1 MCLWARLL
9 DGEKAGEN
17 IRLLL
22 ERSTLPNLFDNHP
35 PFQIDGNFGS
45 IGGMAEMLLQSHEG
59 FLRILP
65 ALPPQWHT
73 GEVKGLRA
81 RGGYTVNIAWQ
92 DARWRA
98 DIACSTKGTCKLA
111 DGRCFAHQAGEI
123 LHITQ
128 EGEEKQ

>member
-45 IGGMAEMLLQSHEG
+45 VAGMAEMLVQSHEG
-59 FLRILP
+59 FIRLLP
-65 ALPPQWHT
+65 AVPTQWSK
-73 GEVKGLRA
+73 GEARGIRA
-81 RGGYTVNIAWQ
+81 RGGYTVDIAWDGASYKAEITAQ
-92 DARWRA
+92 FD
-98 DIACSTKGTCKLA
+98 GTMRLA
-111 DGRCFAHQAGEI
+111 DGREFAHRAGEKLI
-123 LHITQ
+123 VCHA
-128 EGEEKQ
+128 